1 MTGMK
6 MEEVYGHHPENDA
19 AHDEASV
26 TSCAGPGHPFTR
38 RPKVTCEW
46 MSGSTG
52 TRLG

>member
-26 TSCAGPGHPFTR
+26 TSCGGQVILLRGGR
-38 RPKVTCEW
+38 R
-46 MSGSTG
+46 
-52 TRLG
+52 